1 MKARKEQIFT
11 LIELLVVIAIIAILA
26 GMLLPALNSAREKAR
41 RISCTGNLRQIG
53 TSAKMYSQEYTEK
66 FPCSEKLYQA
76 STSTW
81 VAGPGGY
88 HNGPSASL
96 LMTFGNLTDYKVFVC
111 PSGTLNG
118 GKNFSKV
125 VDNAA
130 NYELRAVATT
140 TTASNLSY
148 CFIAG
153 MNENDNPESGLTFD
167 AAYETASTKPNHEK
181 FGNICFVDGHVD
193 GVSGNDWSEKIAYYG
208 TTGSDKIPDKFGGTT
223 AAPGVFKNTAGMHAS
238 NVDGALVE
246 SGK

>member
-41 RISCTGNLRQIG
+41 RISCTSNLKQIG
-53 TSAKMYSQEYTEK
+53 TASKMYSQGNAEK
-66 FPCSEKLYQA
+66 FPASEKFFQT

-81 VAGPGGY
+81 VAGPGGW
-88 HNGPSASL
+88 HNGPSVTM
-96 LMTFGNLTDYKVFVC
+96 LMSQGECTDYKVFVC

-125 VDNAA
+125 ADNAQ
-130 NYELRAVATT
+130 NYELRAVAAT
-140 TTASNLSY
+140 TTASNLGY
-148 CFIAG
+148 CYIAG
-153 MNENDNPESGLTFD
+153 MNENDNPESGLAFD

-181 FGNICFVDGHVD
+181 YGNICFVDGHVA
-193 GVSGNDWSEKIAYYG
+193 GESGNDWSEKIAYYG
-208 TTGSDKIPDKFGGTT
+208 STDTGAPQKFGGTT
-223 AAPGVFKNTAGMHAS
+223 AAPGCFKNTAGMHAS